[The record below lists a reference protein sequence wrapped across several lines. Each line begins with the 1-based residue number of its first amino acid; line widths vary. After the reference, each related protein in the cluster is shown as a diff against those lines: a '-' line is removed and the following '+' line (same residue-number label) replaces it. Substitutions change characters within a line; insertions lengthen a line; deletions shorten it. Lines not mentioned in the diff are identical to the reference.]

1 MKLKN
6 IILATACIL
15 SLTMTPVLAKESVKK
30 PKVIHLCKKDDT
42 AVNIL
47 ACNVYM
53 EGRGEKLDGQL
64 AIAFVTLNRLKQ
76 EKFPTTIKHVVFQ
89 KNQFSWVGVSTKVT
103 EREAWEKSKEIA
115 KFVYSLKDKD
125 SLYEFVD
132 PTNGSLYYHRK
143 GAKPIWRHLLKK
155 EIIIGSHIFYT
166 EKTV

>member
-6 IILATACIL
+6 MILATACIL
-15 SLTMTPVLAKESVKK
+15 SLTTTPVLAKESVKK
-30 PKVIHLCKKDDT
+30 PKVIHLCKRDDT

-53 EGRGEKLDGQL
+53 ESRGENLNGQL
-64 AIAFVTLNRLKQ
+64 AIAFVTINRLKQ
-76 EKFPTTIKHVVFQ
+76 EKFPASIRHVVFQ

-125 SLYEFVD
+125 ALYEVVD
-132 PTNGSLYYHRK
+132 PTNGSLYYHKK
-143 GAKPIWRHLLKK
+143 GVKPTWRHLFKR
-155 EIIIGSHIFYT
+155 ETIIGSHIFYT